1 VPSPSFPSPITPISS
16 PERHVPTSKMTTLT
30 PSLQVL
36 VALLVVTRSGFNN
49 NSRRTAATGLRA
61 VGQFGLLLN
70 RSLVNADVV
79 SIVHFLQ
86 VGLETWLSKGE
97 KESLEWISLALVSR
111 FSFLVRYQSFTP
123 SVSLYT
129 LFAMITPSLLS
140 VPNHSFRDLSR
151 LSTQA
156 AISREWWWI
165 VRWWTLWWRSRF
177 LGWRKRFSSSYFFR
191 GSFSRGWN
199 W

>member
-1 VPSPSFPSPITPISS
+1 
-16 PERHVPTSKMTTLT
+16 MTTLT

-156 AISREWWWI
+156 AISRE
-165 VRWWTLWWRSRF
+165 
-177 LGWRKRFSSSYFFR
+177 
-191 GSFSRGWN
+191 
-199 W
+199 